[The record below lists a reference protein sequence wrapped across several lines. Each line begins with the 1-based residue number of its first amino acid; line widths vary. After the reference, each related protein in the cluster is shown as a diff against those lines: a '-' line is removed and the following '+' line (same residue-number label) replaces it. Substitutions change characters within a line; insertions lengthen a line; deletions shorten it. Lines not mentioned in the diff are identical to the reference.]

1 MPEAGSTLRSPEI
14 TDPMR
19 VSRSL
24 LLCSVLAVPTVTAL
38 AQHPDVTGSWRAVL
52 DLAGGPLRFELRASE
67 AGGKT
72 IAKLCNG
79 PSCAD
84 EAVVR
89 VQRDSVIFDIADY
102 AATIAAARRGDSLTG
117 VYRNVGNRGPRSI
130 PFRASRGRWP
140 RTTAPAALLGSWDA
154 TFVTDGRKSPRV
166 FQFRNGSE
174 GIEAAYVANSGD
186 YGLFW
191 GGAAR
196 DSFHVAHFDGTFV
209 YLITGR
215 LDGDTLRGTF
225 HAGLRT
231 QTPFTAVRSTGAPH
245 LVAPTAL
252 TSADTINPFQFSFPD
267 LEGRIVTQDDPRFHG
282 KVLLVDIFGTWCSTC
297 HDALPTLT
305 SLYREYQPRGLEIVG
320 LGYEVSADSAE
331 ANPLIRRF
339 RDKFGV
345 TWPLLRAGINLVE
358 ETAATLPQLR
368 GFTAYPTTLFIGRDG
383 RIREVYAGFR
393 GPAAGE
399 QHERQVADFR
409 RTIER
414 LLAEP

>member
-1 MPEAGSTLRSPEI
+1 
-14 TDPMR
+14 MR
-19 VSRSL
+19 VSRWL
-24 LLCSVLAVPTVTAL
+24 LLCSLLAVPSGTGAVQA
-38 AQHPDVTGSWRAVL
+38 PDVTGSWRAVL
-52 DLAGGPLRFELRASE
+52 DLAGGPLRFELRASR

-84 EAVVR
+84 EAAVSA
-89 VQRDSVIFDIADY
+89 QGDSVIFDIADY
-102 AATIAAARRGDSLTG
+102 AATITAARRGDSLTG
-117 VYRNVGNRGPRSI
+117 MYRNVGNRGPRAI

-140 RTTAPAALLGSWDA
+140 RTTAPAGLLGSWDA

-174 GIEAAYVANSGD
+174 GLEAAYLANSGD

-209 YLITGR
+209 FLITGR

-252 TSADTINPFQFSFPD
+252 TSADTVNPFQFSFPD

-305 SLYREYQPRGLEIVG
+305 SLYREFQPRGLEIVG

-409 RTIER
+409 RAIER

>member
-1 MPEAGSTLRSPEI
+1 
-14 TDPMR
+14 MR
-19 VSRSL
+19 VSRLFL
-24 LLCSVLAVPTVTAL
+24 LASFLGLPSVAA
-38 AQHPDVTGSWRAVL
+38 AIQRPDVTGTWRAVL
-52 DLAGGPLRFELRASE
+52 DLAGGPLRFELRVSE

-84 EAVVR
+84 EATVSM
-89 VQRDSVIFDIADY
+89 QRDSAIFDIADY

-117 VYRNVGNRGPRSI
+117 MYRNVGNRGPRSI

-166 FQFRNGSE
+166 FEFRNGSE
-174 GIEAAYVANSGD
+174 GLEAAYLANSGD

-191 GGAAR
+191 GGAAG

-209 YLITGR
+209 FLITGR

-252 TSADTINPFQFSFPD
+252 TSADTVNPFQFSFPD

-282 KVLLVDIFGTWCSTC
+282 KVLLIDIFGTWCSTC

-305 SLYREYQPRGLEIVG
+305 SLYREFQPRGLEIVG

-345 TWPLLRAGINLVE
+345 TWPLFRAGINLVE